1 MDIAVTKT
9 TDKTTS
15 LVHILGSRI
24 LSCLP
29 RNRPIYYRDSVIQG
43 SESYIWKTGSALTIE
58 AKNNSAT
65 NKYIRSIKLNGKNH
79 TLNYFKHNVLVEG
92 GKIQFLMDNEPNLK
106 RGSTKEAAP
115 YSFSLAN
122 E

>member
-1 MDIAVTKT
+1 LVGSG
-9 TDKTTS
+9 TD
-15 LVHILGSRI
+15 RI
-24 LSCLP
+24 E
-29 RNRPIYYRDSVIQG
+29 
-43 SESYIWKTGSALTIE
+43 SESREYVPSRGLSVVFVTTISVGTPLFKEAKLNLENGKCLTIE

-106 RGSTKEAAP
+106 RGSTKETVP